1 MKIRNKVMNS
11 KVKEEILNLKEAAIL
26 EISSIQNLQDLNEKR
41 VKFLGKKGALTALL
55 RGMAELSKEERPI
68 IGTLVNEAKEEI
80 EKAITEKENI
90 LQEKEIQEKLNRER
104 LDITIPSTKI
114 RRGSKHPM
122 NLIIEE
128 LEDFFVSMGYDVV

>member
-1 MKIRNKVMNS
+1 M
-11 KVKEEILNLKEAAIL
+11 KEEILKLKEEAIL

-90 LQEKEIQEKLNRER
+90 LQEKEIQEK
-104 LDITIPSTKI
+104 
-114 RRGSKHPM
+114 
-122 NLIIEE
+122 
-128 LEDFFVSMGYDVV
+128 